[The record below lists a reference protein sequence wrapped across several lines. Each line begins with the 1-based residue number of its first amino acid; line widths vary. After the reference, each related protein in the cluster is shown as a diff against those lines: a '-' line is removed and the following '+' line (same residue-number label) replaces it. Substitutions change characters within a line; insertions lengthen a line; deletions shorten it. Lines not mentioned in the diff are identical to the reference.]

1 MQDQRI
7 STVLWRGKWIVLTAV
22 VVGAALAVLTTR
34 HTAKVYQASGMI
46 QVNAGTATGTNQSP
60 SDVQVANQILAST
73 YATELGD
80 RSFLD
85 SVRSRVLGGTLT
97 TGDLLSRVGAKAVP
111 STALVEVTAQGP
123 SPDAA
128 RRLASD
134 VSQAFVDS
142 VHSRA
147 AESSQRQQEALKEK
161 IAAVTAQIGRTGS
174 PSELD
179 SLRGARSS
187 LQQQLANVIANGI
200 QQGQSVAIPSPPTA
214 SSAPV
219 KPRPMLNLIA
229 GILLGL
235 LAGIGLS
242 WARVRLDRG
251 LHSSQEAEELLD
263 VPVLAAVPVR
273 KRFSVDDPVLGEAY
287 DVLRAN
293 LRFLSVDRALQV
305 FTLSSYN
312 PREGKSSTVEGL
324 AFAAGRGGM
333 SVAIVDGD
341 VRTRTLTQRLGYDGV
356 PGLTNVVVGASSL
369 DEALVE
375 LAPGISLLPTGP
387 TPPNPPSLLASAQM
401 RDLVDELRGRFSLV
415 LIDSPPVAHL
425 ADASILASV
434 SDGVIVVARVGTT
447 ARADLANAANN
458 LRHSPTPIVGS
469 VVLERRAIDETYYP
483 AMAKGA
489 AAPVSETVETV

>member
-1 MQDQRI
+1 M
-7 STVLWRGKWIVLTAV
+7 LWRGKWIILAALI
-22 VVGAALAVLTTR
+22 VGAVLAVLVTK
-34 HTAKVYQASGMI
+34 HTAKVYAASGMI
-46 QVNAGTATGTNQSP
+46 QVNAGTSTGTNQSP

-85 SVRSRVLGGTLT
+85 SVRSHVLGGRLS
-97 TGDLLSRVGAKAVP
+97 TGDLLSRIGAKAVP

-123 SPDAA
+123 TPAEARQRAA
-128 RRLASD
+128 D

-142 VHSRA
+142 VHNRA
-147 AESSQRQQEALKEK
+147 AASSQSQQQALKEK

-187 LQQQLANVIANGI
+187 LQQQLANVIASGI
-200 QQGQSVAIPSPPTA
+200 QQGQSVSIPSPPTA
-214 SSAPV
+214 SSSPV
-219 KPRPMLNLIA
+219 SPRPTLNLIA
-229 GILLGL
+229 GLLLGL

-242 WARVRLDRG
+242 WVRLRLDRG

-263 VPVLAAVPVR
+263 VPMLASIPVR
-273 KRFSVDDPVLGEAY
+273 KRFSIDDPVLGEAY

-293 LRFLSVDRALQV
+293 LRFLSLDRALQV

-333 SVAIVDGD
+333 SVAIIDGD
-341 VRTRTLTQRLGYDGV
+341 VRTRTLTQRLGYDGA
-356 PGLTNVVVGASSL
+356 PGVTNVVVGAASL

-387 TPPNPPSLLASAQM
+387 TPPNPPSLLASTQM
-401 RDLVDELRGRFSLV
+401 RDVIDELRGRFSLV

-434 SDGVIVVARVGTT
+434 SDGVIVVARVGAT
-447 ARADLANAANN
+447 ARTDLVNAAVN

-469 VVLERRAIDETYYP
+469 VVLERRTIDETYYP
-483 AMAKGA
+483 AMSKGSLPQVPEPA
-489 AAPVSETVETV
+489 ETVETV

>member
-7 STVLWRGKWIVLTAV
+7 SRVLWRGKWIILVAV
-22 VVGAALAVLTTR
+22 IVGAVLAVAITHR
-34 HTAKVYQASGMI
+34 TARVYQATGMI
-46 QVNAGTATGTNQSP
+46 QVNSGTATGTNQSP
-60 SDVQVANQILAST
+60 SDVQIANQILAST

-80 RSFLD
+80 SSFLD
-85 SVRSRVLGGTLT
+85 SVRGRVLGGKLT
-97 TGDLLSRVGAKAVP
+97 TGELLSRISVVAVP
-111 STALVEVTAQGP
+111 GTAVLKVTADGP
-123 SPDAA
+123 SPASA
-128 RRLASD
+128 QRLAGD
-134 VSQAFVDS
+134 VSVAFVNS
-142 VHSRA
+142 VHRHA
-147 AESSQRQQEALKEK
+147 VDSSQEQQRGLTAK
-161 IAAVTAQIGRTGS
+161 IAAVTAQIGRTSS

-187 LQQQLANVIANGI
+187 LQQQLANVIASGI
-200 QQGQSVAIPSPPTA
+200 QQGQSVSIPSPPTA
-214 SSAPV
+214 GATPIS
-219 KPRPMLNLIA
+219 PRPTLNLIA

-235 LAGIGLS
+235 IVGIALS

-251 LHSSQEAEELLD
+251 LHSSGEAETLLD
-263 VPVLAAVPVR
+263 VPVLAAIPVR

-293 LRFLSVDRALQV
+293 LRFLSLDDALQV

-324 AFAAGRGGM
+324 AFAAGRGGI

-341 VRTRTLTQRLGYDGV
+341 VRTRNLSSRLGYDGA
-356 PGLTNVVVGASSL
+356 PGLTNIVVGAATL

-387 TPPNPPSLLASAQM
+387 TPPNPPSLLGSAQM
-401 RDLVDELRGRFSLV
+401 RDVIEELRGRVSLV

-447 ARADLANAANN
+447 ARSDLVNAAAN

-469 VVLERRAIDETYYP
+469 VILEQRTIDETYYP
-483 AMAKGA
+483 AMAKGGA
-489 AAPVSETVETV
+489 TGVIEPLEMV